1 MKRGLVASFI
11 ISVISIAVLAQDHT
25 RPRATPSPSV
35 RPTPISQPTPIPNPE
50 GWVTFNSAAGRF
62 SVLMPEIPTDK
73 TETVPSDPGPYTT
86 HLFIVSGT
94 QSIFLIGWVDYDP
107 NFNFNPTRELDLNR
121 ENFINGVNATLVDSQ
136 RLTIDG
142 YQAIEFTAESS
153 NRVFK
158 SRVLMVGRRPYQL
171 VTGTTK
177 GLDDSI
183 NVKRFFD
190 SFKVRLH

>member
-1 MKRGLVASFI
+1 MKRGLLASI
-11 ISVISIAVLAQDHT
+11 IITVISVAVLAQDHT
-25 RPRATPSPSV
+25 RPRSTPSPIV
-35 RPTPISQPTPIPNPE
+35 RPTPSTQPTPIPNPE
-50 GWVTFNSAAGRF
+50 GWVTFNNEQGRF

-73 TETVPSDPGPYTT
+73 AETVPSDPGPYTT

-107 NFNFNPTRELDLNR
+107 KFNFNPTQELDLNR
-121 ENFINGVNATLVDSQ
+121 ENFIKGVNATLVNSQ
-136 RLTIDG
+136 RITIDG
-142 YQAIEFTAESS
+142 YQGIEFTAESP

-177 GLDDSI
+177 GLDDSV